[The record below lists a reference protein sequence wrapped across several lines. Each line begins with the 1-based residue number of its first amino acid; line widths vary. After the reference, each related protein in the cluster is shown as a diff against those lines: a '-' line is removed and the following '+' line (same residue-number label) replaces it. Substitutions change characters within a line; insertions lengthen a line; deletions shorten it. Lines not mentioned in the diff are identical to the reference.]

1 MVSNLNTSL
10 LNQRKGEMKMKKHL
24 HKLTMLMF
32 SQKAYDRA
40 RSVYRVAL
48 LGTTIACCAIVPAFA
63 ADPLSAINSLSDFV
77 FSDRKSVV

>member
-1 MVSNLNTSL
+1 
-10 LNQRKGEMKMKKHL
+10 MKKHL

-48 LGTTIACCAIVPAFA
+48 LGTTIACVRSYQLLLPIHCRQSIA
-63 ADPLSAINSLSDFV
+63 
-77 FSDRKSVV
+77 